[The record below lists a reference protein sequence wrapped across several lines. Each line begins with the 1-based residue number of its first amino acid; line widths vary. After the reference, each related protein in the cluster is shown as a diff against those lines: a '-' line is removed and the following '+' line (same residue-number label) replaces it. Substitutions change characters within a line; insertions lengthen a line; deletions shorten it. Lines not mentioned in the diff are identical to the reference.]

1 MPDIELKTLR
11 LPASDTDG
19 RKSFSENDLS
29 GHLSNPEDDETFDG
43 EQSESD
49 TLKNEEKVQNLAEVD
64 FQLYEAL
71 NLLKGMNILNQVV
84 KK

>member
-1 MPDIELKTLR
+1 
-11 LPASDTDG
+11 
-19 RKSFSENDLS
+19 
-29 GHLSNPEDDETFDG
+29 LSNPEDDETLDG
-43 EQSESD
+43 EQSD
-49 TLKNEEKVQNLAEVD
+49 TLENEEAVQNLAEVD